1 MRHAVFRV
9 SQPRRPRA
17 SREAREKVIDGL
29 HFLAGGGCARPPFF
43 CYGLS
48 HRVGSD
54 RRPEAVRTGS
64 AGRRGRRGLSV
75 EHHVVTVHRHTP
87 RRRHRF
93 RRPAAAAVRVSPET
107 RFAALRFDNSQ
118 RAEMLELLRTRPI
131 INIESDGPEL
141 TFEGR

>member
-1 MRHAVFRV
+1 MRHAVFGV

-64 AGRRGRRGLSV
+64 ADRRGRRGGRSSRLRGTARSGCQ
-75 EHHVVTVHRHTP
+75 
-87 RRRHRF
+87 
-93 RRPAAAAVRVSPET
+93 VS
-107 RFAALRFDNSQ
+107 
-118 RAEMLELLRTRPI
+118 
-131 INIESDGPEL
+131 
-141 TFEGR
+141 